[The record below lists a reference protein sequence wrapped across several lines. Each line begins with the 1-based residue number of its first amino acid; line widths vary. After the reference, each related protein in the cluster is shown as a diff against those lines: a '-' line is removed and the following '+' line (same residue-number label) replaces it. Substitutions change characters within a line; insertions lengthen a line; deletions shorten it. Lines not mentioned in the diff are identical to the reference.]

1 MLQQD
6 SHAVV
11 LSSPADK
18 ANNGCIMRLVDVV
31 KYFPSGEVTAVNHIS
46 LTIAEG
52 EYIAIM
58 GPSGC
63 GKSTL
68 LNLMG
73 AIDQPTSGTVFFRD
87 QALTELPS
95 LDRFRSSQIGF
106 VFQAFHLLP
115 TLSAIENVQVAMFV
129 QPWSVKERVE
139 RAKHL
144 LETVGMSHRMNSLPN
159 RLSIGERQRVA
170 IARALANEPSILLAD
185 EPTGNL
191 DSKNGQEVLKLFKRI
206 HLQNMTLVVIT
217 HSDEVAKEA
226 DRIIYLKDGK
236 IDREVTQKSQAT

>member
-1 MLQQD
+1 MLQHD
-6 SHAVV
+6 SHAV
-11 LSSPADK
+11 LSSPNGQAD
-18 ANNGCIMRLVDVV
+18 NRCIMRLVDVV
-31 KYFPSGEVTAVNHIS
+31 RHFPNGEVTAVNQIS
-46 LTIAEG
+46 LSIAEG

-73 AIDQPTSGTVFFRD
+73 AIDQPTSGTILFRE
-87 QALTELPS
+87 QPLSKLPS
-95 LDRFRSSQIGF
+95 LDRFRSSAIGF

-115 TLSAIENVQVAMFV
+115 TLTAIENVQVAMFV
-129 QPWSVKERVE
+129 KPWRVKERVE

-144 LETVGMSHRMNSLPN
+144 LDTVGMSHRLNALPN

-191 DSKNGQEVLKLFKRI
+191 DSRNGAEVLKLFKQI
-206 HLQNMTLVVIT
+206 HLRNMTLVVIT
-217 HSDEVAKEA
+217 HSDEVSKEA

-236 IDREVTQKSQAT
+236 IDREVIQRPQTA

>member
-6 SHAVV
+6 SSAV
-11 LSSPADK
+11 LPSPDIQ
-18 ANNGCIMRLVDVV
+18 NGDRCIMRLQDVV
-31 KYFPSGEVTAVNHIS
+31 RHFPNGDVTAVNHIS
-46 LTIAEG
+46 LSIKEG

-68 LNLMG
+68 LNMMG
-73 AIDQPTSGTVFFRD
+73 AIDQPTSGTIFFRE
-87 QALTELPS
+87 QPLSQLPS
-95 LDRFRSSQIGF
+95 LDRFRSSEIGF

-129 QPWSVKERVE
+129 QPWGSKERIE
-139 RAKHL
+139 RAKRL
-144 LETVGMSHRMNSLPN
+144 LEMVGMSHRINALPN

-170 IARALANEPSILLAD
+170 IARALANEPSMLLAD

-191 DSKNGQEVLKLFKRI
+191 DSRNGEEVLKLFKRI
-206 HLQNMTLVVIT
+206 HNQNMTLVVIT

-236 IDREVTQKSQAT
+236 IDREVLQQQPAVT